1 MGLSMTSARILRFF
15 AISSRS
21 PLRRPNAL
29 GKSIP
34 FAAAAGGSSGEDIG
48 PAVGAA
54 AVCGFAGSL
63 LAGGSAFLLH
73 ATSRRQADKGNTNRR
88 KWRYEIEVGNI
99 RFLQQPA

>member
-1 MGLSMTSARILRFF
+1 MGFSRTSARMLRFF

-34 FAAAAGGSSGEDIG
+34 LAAAAGGSSGEDIG
-48 PAVGAA
+48 PAEGVA

-63 LAGGSAFLLH
+63 LAGGADFLLH
-73 ATSRRQADKGNTNRR
+73 ATSRRQADKGNTKRR
-88 KWRYEIEVGNI
+88 KWRDEIEAGNI
-99 RFLQQPA
+99 RFLQHPA